1 MRVHW
6 AALRYRPSL
15 LLERVL
21 PLRLNEAETKW
32 HNQRVDEPAV
42 WLRGAGRAHRDLCV
56 APRPDGLTAPVLA
69 SGPNAHRATLSIL
82 HHLHAS
88 SFPLSACTPERRTT
102 IICTHIFSHRI

>member
-42 WLRGAGRAHRDLCV
+42 WLRGAGRAHRDLFG
-56 APRPDGLTAPVLA
+56 A
-69 SGPNAHRATLSIL
+69 
-82 HHLHAS
+82 
-88 SFPLSACTPERRTT
+88 
-102 IICTHIFSHRI
+102 